1 MFTINIMKRIFSAK
15 FIRELI
21 DETFE
26 VGVLIKLIFG
36 FLETAA
42 GVVLAFS
49 GKLMINNFFI
59 NMAQQEVSEDP
70 KDIFV
75 NYLLK
80 VSSNFFADVHVFAV
94 VYLIFHGVVNIF
106 LGYFLLKE
114 KIWAYPMAIGL
125 FFPFLIYQ
133 VYRYFHTHSLLL
145 IFLSVFDALVM
156 WIIYL
161 EYKKKLSK

>member
-1 MFTINIMKRIFSAK
+1 MKHFFTAK
-15 FIRELI
+15 FIRKII

-26 VGVLIKLIFG
+26 VGVLLKLIFG
-36 FLETAA
+36 FLETVA
-42 GVVLAFS
+42 GIILAFS
-49 GKLMINNFFI
+49 GKLMINNFII
-59 NMAQQEVSEDP
+59 NLAQQEVSEDP

-80 VSSNFFADVHVFAV
+80 VSSNFFSDVHMFAI

-114 KIWAYPMAIGL
+114 KIWAYPTAICL
-125 FFPFLIYQ
+125 FFPFLVYQ

-145 IFLSVFDALVM
+145 IFLSIFDACVM
-156 WIIYL
+156 WVIYL
-161 EYKKKLSK
+161 EYQKKLARLNKK

>member
-1 MFTINIMKRIFSAK
+1 MMKNIFSAK
-15 FIRELI
+15 FIRNLI

-26 VGVLIKLIFG
+26 VGVLLKLIFG
-36 FLETAA
+36 FLETTA
-42 GVVLAFS
+42 GTVLAFS
-49 GKLMINNFFI
+49 GKLMINNFII
-59 NMAQQEVSEDP
+59 NLAQQEVSEDP

-80 VSSNFFADVHVFAV
+80 VSSNFFSDVHAFAI

-114 KIWAYPMAIGL
+114 KIWAYPAAISL

-145 IFLSVFDALVM
+145 IFLSIFDAFVM
-156 WIIYL
+156 WIIFL
-161 EYKKKLSK
+161 EYQKKLEKLNKDI